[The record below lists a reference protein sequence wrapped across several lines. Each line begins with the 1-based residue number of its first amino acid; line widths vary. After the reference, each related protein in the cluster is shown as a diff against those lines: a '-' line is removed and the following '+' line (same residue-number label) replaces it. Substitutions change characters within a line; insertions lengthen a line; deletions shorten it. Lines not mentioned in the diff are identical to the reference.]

1 MDASMSAM
9 SVFSVDV
16 EDWFHILALPQ
27 VPDVAQWEAYPSH
40 VVKNFRKL
48 LDLFSEHDVKVTCFF
63 LGWVAQKFPELVRD
77 AAERGH
83 EIASHGY
90 AHVLCYEMTAEAFLE
105 DIFKAKRIVED
116 LLGRPIQGYRAPG
129 FSVTEKT
136 PWFFDKLAQAGFTYD
151 SSVFPACRAHGGMKS
166 SNYAPYVIK
175 TRYGSLIEFPITV
188 ARVFGRPTC
197 FFGGGYL
204 RLFPYRVLS
213 RMSRRV
219 LAEGRPVVFY
229 VHPRE
234 IEPGHPRLRMNAL
247 RRFKSYVGLK
257 STEAK
262 VRRLLAEFPVTTF
275 EGYLSDPAARKVA

>member
-1 MDASMSAM
+1 MSAM

-27 VPDVAQWEAYPSH
+27 IPDVAQWEAYPSH
-40 VVKNFRKL
+40 VAKNLRKL
-48 LDLFSEHDVKVTCFF
+48 LDLFSEYDVKVTCFF
-63 LGWVAQKFPELVRD
+63 LGWVAQQFPELVRD

-90 AHVLCYEMTAEAFLE
+90 AHVLCYEMTPEAFLE
-105 DIFKAKRIVED
+105 DISKAKRIVED
-116 LLGRPIQGYRAPG
+116 LLGRPIHGYRAPG
-129 FSVTEKT
+129 FSVTEQT

-151 SSVFPACRAHGGMKS
+151 SSVFPASRAHGGIKS
-166 SNYAPYVIK
+166 SHYAPYVIK
-175 TRYGSLIEFPITV
+175 TKYGSLIEFPITV
-188 ARVFGRPTC
+188 TRLFGRPTC

-204 RLFPYRVLS
+204 RLFPYTVLS
-213 RMSRRV
+213 RMSRKI

-234 IEPGHPRLRMNAL
+234 IEPGHPRLRMNPL

-257 STEAK
+257 STESK
-262 VRRLLAEFPVTTF
+262 VCRLLQEFPVTTF
-275 EGYLSDPAARKVA
+275 EKYISDPASAKVA